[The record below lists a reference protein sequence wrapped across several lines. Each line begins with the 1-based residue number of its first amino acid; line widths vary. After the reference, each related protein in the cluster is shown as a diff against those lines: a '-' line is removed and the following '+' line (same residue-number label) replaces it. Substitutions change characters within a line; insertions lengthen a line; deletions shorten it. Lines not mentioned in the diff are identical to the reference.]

1 MSNLASKLKALDIE
15 INENLLMH
23 LKDKWSINELI
34 SQCVHEEDRIKRDRT
49 ENAHLATNFH
59 VNLASVPTDAWWVDS
74 GATTHISISMQGCL
88 WSQLPNDAEKFIYV
102 DDGKAV
108 EVEAINSRYG
118 YLYLIHEK
126 SQSLDIFKSFK
137 AEVELQLGKK
147 IKVVKSDRGGEY
159 YGRCNRSGQQRSGPF
174 AKYLEECGIV
184 PQYIMPRKPSMNGVV
199 ERRNR
204 TLKDMERSL
213 VLGIFTSGV
222 VQLRLCLTGLTKE
235 NWTQELLA
243 AILLGEDKIKKVV
256 LEEKL
261 ISLPNGAIDDVQT
274 PIHDFTMEPTIEQD
288 NNEVLEVQ
296 TQQSQE
302 MPLRRFTRENRSA
315 ISDDYIMFLQEY
327 QDDIGI
333 MEDDPINF

>member
-1 MSNLASKLKALDIE
+1 MRYKANGNIREYIIEMSNLASKLKALDIE

-108 EVEAINSRYG
+108 EVEAIT
-118 YLYLIHEK
+118 
-126 SQSLDIFKSFK
+126 
-137 AEVELQLGKK
+137 EVELQLGKK